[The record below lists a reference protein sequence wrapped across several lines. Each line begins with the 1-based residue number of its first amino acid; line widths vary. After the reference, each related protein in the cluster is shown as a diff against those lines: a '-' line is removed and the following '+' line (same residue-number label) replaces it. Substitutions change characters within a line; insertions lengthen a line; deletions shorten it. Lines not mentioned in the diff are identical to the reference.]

1 MRWTLIAGRR
11 MVLRM
16 KLYFSPLACSL
27 ATRIALYEAN
37 AEASFVEVD
46 GKTKKTSNGIDFA
59 TVHPLGLVPA
69 LEIEDGVVLT
79 ENAAVLQYIGERF
92 PDARLVPDDALGRVQ
107 LRQWLSFVATELHKA
122 VFVPLLDKTASKDV
136 KAYALAKA
144 DLRLRFVADRL
155 AGRDYLLDRFS
166 VADAYLFAV
175 PNWTL
180 ATPVD
185 LGPYPAIR
193 AYHKRLRERPSV
205 DRAFGEE
212 RVLYARELAG
222 NAASAV
228 WNAVVGR

>member
-1 MRWTLIAGRR
+1 
-11 MVLRM
+11 MVPGM

-46 GKTKKTSNGIDFA
+46 GKTKKTSTGIDFA

-69 LEIEDGVVLT
+69 LEIEGGIVLT
-79 ENAAVLQYIGERF
+79 ENAAILQYIAERF
-92 PDARLVPDDALGRVQ
+92 PEAGLVPTDAFARVQ
-107 LRQWLSFVATELHKA
+107 LRQWLSFVSTELHKA

-136 KAYALAKA
+136 KAYALEKA
-144 DLRLRFVADRL
+144 EPRLRLVADRL
-155 AGRDYLLDRFS
+155 DGRDYLLDRFS

-175 PNWTL
+175 LNWTVV
-180 ATPVD
+180 TPVD

-193 AYHKRLRERPSV
+193 AYQKRLRARPSV

-212 RVLYARELAG
+212 RILYAREVAG